1 MVVGDFLYLLDKM
14 CKECSEHK
22 SCNECKYGKC
32 CYTDISAI
40 DSMSIRKAVEGYAEI
55 NGLLNSMQYIDD
67 QKQIPCS
74 TVVNV
79 LGGQKEKQNE

>member
-1 MVVGDFLYLLDKM
+1 MKNIDNMVVGDFLYLLDKM

-22 SCNECKYGKC
+22 SCNECKHCKY

-40 DSMSIRKAVEGYAEI
+40 DPMMIRKAVYGYAET

-67 QKQIPCS
+67 
-74 TVVNV
+74 
-79 LGGQKEKQNE
+79 